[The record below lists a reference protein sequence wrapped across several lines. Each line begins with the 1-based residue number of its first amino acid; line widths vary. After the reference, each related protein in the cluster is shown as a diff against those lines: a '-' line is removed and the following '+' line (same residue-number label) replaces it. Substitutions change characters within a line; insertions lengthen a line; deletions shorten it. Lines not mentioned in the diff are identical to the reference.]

1 VQGADCLGKYVG
13 DAERQLRLLFQA
25 AAAAGPS
32 IIFFDEL
39 DGLAP
44 ARQGPAADQTYAS
57 VVATL
62 LALLDGTSPRGAVVV
77 IGATNRPDA
86 IDPALR
92 RPVSRPRAG
101 AGQTAWQERRGR
113 GQSLDALCPIH
124 APSSYTGSPPGKAA
138 TECIPLQRWCW
149 VFPSDQIWSPSRP
162 A

>member
-1 VQGADCLGKYVG
+1 MQGADCLGKYVG

-25 AAAAGPS
+25 AAAAAPS

-62 LALLDGTSPRGAVVV
+62 LALLDGASPRGAVVV

-92 RPVSRPRAG
+92 RPVSRARAG
-101 AGQTAWQERRGR
+101 AGQAGGRQQGRRDEGAARLLKHCALLAPRPPTPALHLERRP
-113 GQSLDALCPIH
+113 QNI
-124 APSSYTGSPPGKAA
+124 
-138 TECIPLQRWCW
+138 
-149 VFPSDQIWSPSRP
+149 
-162 A
+162 